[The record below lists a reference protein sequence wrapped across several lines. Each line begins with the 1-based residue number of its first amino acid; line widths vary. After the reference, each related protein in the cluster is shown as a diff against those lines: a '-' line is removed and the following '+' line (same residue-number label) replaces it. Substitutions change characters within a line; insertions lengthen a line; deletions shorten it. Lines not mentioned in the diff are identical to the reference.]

1 MSLVDKIVDK
11 TPEEA
16 IRIINEAYAEKQALD
31 LSILSNPDLKAA
43 LVGAL
48 LGSGAGGIGG
58 AISAAKNRNKVTI
71 NDILK
76 GALLGAVPGATA
88 GYMSKSIFNID
99 PGSEIASGFGKLK
112 EKAKELKKSL
122 FDKKEP
128 EVPPEPPVDKP
139 IKSNEEMQEK
149 AKKLDEDANKKKFE
163 DKYKNLPPGAPSRGG
178 LLGQGSPN
186 VPSSEGPVPEPTA
199 APEDSTNPK
208 SKKERMFPPQRDIK
222 AGPGMKTIRPANES
236 KGYGFSR

>member
-99 PGSEIASGFGKLK
+99 PGSEITSGFSKLR

-122 FDKKEP
+122 FEKKEP
-128 EVPPEPPVDKP
+128 EETPPPKKFDT
-139 IKSNEEMQEK
+139 NEKMQEEAEK
-149 AKKLDEDANKKKFE
+149 IRKETQKQEIS
-163 DKYKNLPPGAPSRGG
+163 DKYKNLPEGNPSRGK
-178 LLGQGSPN
+178 LLGQNPDTADPFTADDLPPN
-186 VPSSEGPVPEPTA
+186 KLGRRGNNMLPPVIKKNNKLVAPPEPIDITK
-199 APEDSTNPK
+199 PSKRNPGID
-208 SKKERMFPPQRDIK
+208 FIGLP
-222 AGPGMKTIRPANES
+222 
-236 KGYGFSR
+236 Y

>member
-48 LGSGAGGIGG
+48 LGSGVGGIGG

-71 NDILK
+71 NDVLK

-99 PGSEIASGFGKLK
+99 PGSEITSGFSKLR

-128 EVPPEPPVDKP
+128 PEPPVDKP
-139 IKSNEEMQEK
+139 FASNEEMREK
-149 AKKLDEDANKKKFE
+149 AKKLDEEANKNKEEANNNNPLLRKLQGK
-163 DKYKNLPPGAPSRGG
+163 DKDPDDPFTTSSVPIPRK
-178 LLGQGSPN
+178 LGQPFKKTEGNRSA
-186 VPSSEGPVPEPTA
+186 VPPKPVVPPEPIDITK
-199 APEDSTNPK
+199 PSKRNPGID
-208 SKKERMFPPQRDIK
+208 FIGLP
-222 AGPGMKTIRPANES
+222 
-236 KGYGFSR
+236 Y

>member
-88 GYMSKSIFNID
+88 GYMSKSLFNID

-128 EVPPEPPVDKP
+128 EETPPPKKFDT
-139 IKSNEEMQEK
+139 NEKMQEE
-149 AKKLDEDANKKKFE
+149 AKKLDEEAGHTVS
-163 DKYKNLPPGAPSRGG
+163 PP
-178 LLGQGSPN
+178 
-186 VPSSEGPVPEPTA
+186 PTA
-199 APEDSTNPK
+199 PPTAPPTEPAQPQK
-208 SKKERMFPPQRDIK
+208 PQRVFPPQRNTMGGSSRPSTSPSNPR
-222 AGPGMKTIRPANES
+222 ASGGLRTIRPADES